1 MARFDPVAADRI
13 CFAVRGR
20 GTQHFLSAA
29 ARAGVRL
36 DGIRPGEEGLT
47 AWAAGTDLPRLRR
60 CADRG
65 GWELEV
71 VSRRGPGRSL
81 ARLLR
86 RPGILAGLACFF
98 MLVRLL
104 SGFLWCMDFGGL
116 TDAEQ
121 AALRQTLARY
131 GVREGVWLSRET
143 LAGAQQALDLEGEA
157 FGWLSLNFAGGCLFG
172 ESTPRQNAEPRAEP
186 QNTELR
192 AKAAGEV
199 LAVDVES
206 GFAQVQPGQ
215 YVAKGQLLAAASRL
229 DRSGNPVPQAASGRV
244 VGRVRC
250 SYTAQQPCTWT
261 GSVLTGRSRQ
271 TEETCVLGRTFT
283 HRSGDWDG
291 QNTWPGAET
300 RTEWLPLTLGR
311 LALPASVCRTT
322 QWEQAERTLTVS
334 PETAAAMA
342 RRSCRLQ
349 LLANFPDAVVES
361 ERAETACN
369 ESGAQCTI
377 TYVFRADLVQAE
389 TP

>member
-1 MARFDPVAADRI
+1 MARFNPVAADRI

-121 AALRQTLARY
+121 AAARLWP
-131 GVREGVWLSRET
+131 GTVCGRESGSAGKRWRGPSRRWTWREKP
-143 LAGAQQALDLEGEA
+143 LAG
-157 FGWLSLNFAGGCLFG
+157 
-172 ESTPRQNAEPRAEP
+172 
-186 QNTELR
+186 
-192 AKAAGEV
+192 
-199 LAVDVES
+199 
-206 GFAQVQPGQ
+206 
-215 YVAKGQLLAAASRL
+215 
-229 DRSGNPVPQAASGRV
+229 
-244 VGRVRC
+244 
-250 SYTAQQPCTWT
+250 
-261 GSVLTGRSRQ
+261 
-271 TEETCVLGRTFT
+271 
-283 HRSGDWDG
+283 
-291 QNTWPGAET
+291 
-300 RTEWLPLTLGR
+300 
-311 LALPASVCRTT
+311 
-322 QWEQAERTLTVS
+322 
-334 PETAAAMA
+334 
-342 RRSCRLQ
+342 
-349 LLANFPDAVVES
+349 
-361 ERAETACN
+361 
-369 ESGAQCTI
+369 
-377 TYVFRADLVQAE
+377 
-389 TP
+389 